1 MLVAYGCKM
10 LKHRHKATPSMHFV
24 LVSWLIISFNLPF
37 WPPAILAFC
46 AQLVTV
52 SFTRFAVLII
62 VKHCLSLVRGLA
74 NDTLPS
80 QAGND
85 GQPIEA
91 QQVSVRVDTQD
102 MTCPNLTT
110 GGDLYALA
118 RVRWGCDLWRVLPGK
133 E

>member
-1 MLVAYGCKM
+1 M
-10 LKHRHKATPSMHFV
+10 
-24 LVSWLIISFNLPF
+24 
-37 WPPAILAFC
+37 
-46 AQLVTV
+46 
-52 SFTRFAVLII
+52 
-62 VKHCLSLVRGLA
+62 RGLA
-74 NDTLPS
+74 NATLPS

-110 GGDLYALA
+110 GGYLYALA

-133 E
+133 EDDEKIPNDGTRLKLLDGDRFYTAHW